1 MVNLKKD
8 ISIGNIVT
16 MLVFV
21 GTLIFGAGQFLSR
34 IESIEK
40 QADENEYQIEEA
52 QLKIASM
59 SSKLDM
65 IHEDVKF
72 VKKKIRDVN

>member
-16 MLVFV
+16 MLVFI

-34 IESIEK
+34 IESLEK
-40 QADENEYQIEEA
+40 QADQNEWNIEETIA
-52 QLKIASM
+52 KVASM
-59 SSKLDM
+59 QSKIDY
-65 IHEDVKF
+65 IHEDTKWI
-72 VKKKIRDVN
+72 KKKLRDD

>member
-21 GTLIFGAGQFLSR
+21 ATLIFGAGQFLSR
-34 IESIEK
+34 IEILEK
-40 QADENEYQIEEA
+40 QADENEYNIEESMK
-52 QLKIASM
+52 KIVSIQ
-59 SSKLDM
+59 STLDY
-65 IHEDVKF
+65 IAEDTKWI
-72 VKKKIRDVN
+72 KKKLRND

>member
-16 MLVFV
+16 MLVFI

-34 IESIEK
+34 IEAIEK
-40 QADENEYQIEEA
+40 QADENEYNIEETIT
-52 QLKIASM
+52 KVASM
-59 SSKLDM
+59 ESKLNY
-65 IHEDVKF
+65 IHEDTKWI
-72 VKKKIRDVN
+72 KKKLRDD